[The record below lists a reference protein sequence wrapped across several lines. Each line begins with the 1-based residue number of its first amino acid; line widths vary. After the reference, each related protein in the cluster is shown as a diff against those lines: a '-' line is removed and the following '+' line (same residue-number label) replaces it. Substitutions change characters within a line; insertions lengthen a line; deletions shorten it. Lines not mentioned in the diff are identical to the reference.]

1 MSKFIFMLTHADK
14 TIADALAVYNE
25 VKDLGLEYVGFKDIG
40 ATEEELAKLTQA
52 IHRGGQLV
60 ALEIVSLSETAEIES
75 AKLGVRLGVDYL
87 LGGRHVGSVSRVLA
101 NTSIKYFPFCGETR
115 GHPTKLV
122 GTVDQIVDD
131 GCCLGENPQVSGL
144 DLLAYRHNGDCE
156 LLIDRVCSAVKK
168 PVIVAGSIESFDR
181 LAAVRRSGAWAF
193 TVGSAIFERRFG
205 SDSVRDQITNILAD
219 SPPKIVGR
227 LASESRI

>member
-1 MSKFIFMLTHADK
+1 MSKLIFMLTHHDR
-14 TIADALAVYNE
+14 TIPNALSVYNE
-25 VKDLGLEYVGFKDIG
+25 VKDLGLEYVGFKDMG
-40 ATEEELAKLTQA
+40 ATEAELARLADA
-52 IHRGGQLV
+52 IRRGGQRV

-87 LGGRHVGSVSRVLA
+87 LGGRHVGSVARVLT
-101 NTSIKYFPFCGETR
+101 NSSIKYFPFCGETR

-131 GCCLGENPQVSGL
+131 GCRLGENPQVGGL

-168 PVIVAGSIESFDR
+168 PVIVAGSIDSFGR
-181 LAAVRRSGAWAF
+181 LAIVRHSGAWAF
-193 TVGSAIFERRFG
+193 TVGSAIFEGRFG
-205 SDSVRDQITNILAD
+205 SDSVRDQIEDILAD
-219 SPPKIVGR
+219 SPQRSVNPFG
-227 LASESRI
+227 SESRI